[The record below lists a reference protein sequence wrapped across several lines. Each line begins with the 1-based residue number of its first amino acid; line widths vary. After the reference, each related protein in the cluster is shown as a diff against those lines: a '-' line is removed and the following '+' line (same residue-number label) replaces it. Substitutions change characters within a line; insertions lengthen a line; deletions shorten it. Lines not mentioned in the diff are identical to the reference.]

1 MSEDTV
7 VKFSSAEVQLV
18 LHATEGHDKVLAAVE
33 KALSVPAASFGGE
46 QSEGHYGNA
55 IMLLGAVVSSSKE
68 AGALASRIISALNH
82 TDRQELTDHIEE
94 YSDEKG
100 NLYLRLDKQRLCQGK
115 VSLAESDAVRVKF
128 KPVHRYKPSSS
139 LQSYRGLL
147 SSIE

>member
-1 MSEDTV
+1 MSEEIR
-7 VKFSSAEVQLV
+7 FSSAEVQLV
-18 LHATEGHDKVLAAVE
+18 LHATEDHGKVLAAVE
-33 KALSVPAASFGGE
+33 KVLSVPAASFEGE
-46 QSEGHYGNA
+46 QSEGHYGNQIA
-55 IMLLGAVVSSSKE
+55 FLAAMVASKD
-68 AGALASRIISALNH
+68 ASALATRVVSALNRI
-82 TDRQELTDHIEE
+82 DRQELSDHIEE

>member
-1 MSEDTV
+1 MSEEIR
-7 VKFSSAEVQLV
+7 FSSAEVQLV
-18 LHATEGHDKVLAAVE
+18 LHATEDHGKVLAAVE
-33 KALSVPAASFGGE
+33 KVLSVPAASFEGE
-46 QSEGHYGNA
+46 QSEGHYGNQIA
-55 IMLLGAVVSSSKE
+55 LLGAMVASKD
-68 AGALASRIISALNH
+68 ASALAARVVSALNRI
-82 TDRQELTDHIEE
+82 DRQELSDHIEE

>member
-1 MSEDTV
+1 MSEEIR
-7 VKFSSAEVQLV
+7 FSSAEVQLV
-18 LHATEGHDKVLAAVE
+18 LHATEDHGKVLAAVE
-33 KALSVPAASFGGE
+33 KVLSVPAASFEGE
-46 QSEGHYGNA
+46 QSEGHYGNQIA
-55 IMLLGAVVSSSKE
+55 LLGAMVASKD
-68 AGALASRIISALNH
+68 ASALATRVVSALNRI
-82 TDRQELTDHIEE
+82 DRQELSDHIEE

>member
-1 MSEDTV
+1 M
-7 VKFSSAEVQLV
+7 
-18 LHATEGHDKVLAAVE
+18 LHATEDHCKVLATVE
-33 KALSVPAASFGGE
+33 KVLSVPAASFEGE
-46 QSEGHYGNA
+46 QSEGHYGNQIA
-55 IMLLGAVVSSSKE
+55 LLAAMVASKD
-68 AGALASRIISALNH
+68 ASALAARVVSALNRI
-82 TDRQELTDHIEE
+82 DRQELSDHIEE

>member
-1 MSEDTV
+1 MSEEIR
-7 VKFSSAEVQLV
+7 FSSAEVQLV
-18 LHATEGHDKVLAAVE
+18 LHATEDHCKVLATVE
-33 KALSVPAASFGGE
+33 KVLSVPAASFEGE
-46 QSEGHYGNA
+46 QSEGHYGNQIA
-55 IMLLGAVVSSSKE
+55 LLAAMVASKD
-68 AGALASRIISALNH
+68 ASALAARVVSALNRI
-82 TDRQELTDHIEE
+82 DRQELSDHIEE

>member
-1 MSEDTV
+1 MSEEIR
-7 VKFSSAEVQLV
+7 FSSAEVQLV
-18 LHATEGHDKVLAAVE
+18 LHATEDHGKVLAAVE
-33 KALSVPAASFGGE
+33 KVLSVPAASFEGE
-46 QSEGHYGNA
+46 QSEGHYGNQIA
-55 IMLLGAVVSSSKE
+55 LLAAMVASKD
-68 AGALASRIISALNH
+68 ASALAARVVSALNRI
-82 TDRQELTDHIEE
+82 DRQELSDHIEE

>member
-1 MSEDTV
+1 MPEGNS

-18 LHATEGHDKVLAAVE
+18 LHATEDADKVLAAVE
-33 KALSVPAASFGGE
+33 KALSVPAASFEGE
-46 QSEGHYGNA
+46 KSEGHYGNA
-55 IMLLGAVVSSSKE
+55 IRLLGAMVSSKG
-68 AGALASRIISALNH
+68 AGALAARIITALNRV
-82 TDRQELTDHIEE
+82 DRQELADRIEE

-100 NLYLRLDKQRLCQGK
+100 NLYLRLDKQRLCQDK

-147 SSIE
+147 SSID